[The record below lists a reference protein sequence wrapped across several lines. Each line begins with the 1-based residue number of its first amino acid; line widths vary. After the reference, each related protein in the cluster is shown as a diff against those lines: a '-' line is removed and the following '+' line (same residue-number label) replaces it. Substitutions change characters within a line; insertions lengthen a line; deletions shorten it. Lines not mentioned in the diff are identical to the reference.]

1 MFMPRSKLAVTAFVA
16 GLGLAVL
23 PATGA
28 QAASDKCVLTIEAL
42 GFNQYHVTVGCTIPN
57 GYVTSHYI
65 RLWGSDS
72 FFDDLL
78 WETPGTSFT
87 VLGHVLNEDIGT
99 DEIYATADL
108 VDNAGHQHHVTSN
121 EVRGDY

>member
-1 MFMPRSKLAVTAFVA
+1 MYKPSIKLVSIATAA
-16 GLGLAVL
+16 GLGLAAL
-23 PATGA
+23 PVTSAS
-28 QAASDKCVLTIEAL
+28 AASDKCVLAITPL

-57 GYVTSHYI
+57 GFITSHYI

-78 WETPGTSFT
+78 YETPGTSFT

-108 VDNAGHQHHVTSN
+108 VDNGGHQHHVTSN
-121 EVRGDY
+121 EVEGDY